1 MGSRKLPRRKE
12 KSPRFLKRQKGSKIL
27 ASHPEAGHQERKR
40 HLHPEATTPV
50 TETTVF
56 FFLGGKYGQW
66 AGMFWAEIVI
76 LSRGRKIFLGGR
88 NTRDTGS
95 EMAWPRNGNG
105 SLPANNSKNSAQ
117 KQRGKEQR
125 RNAAIFRHNLD
136 IHGA

>member
-1 MGSRKLPRRKE
+1 
-12 KSPRFLKRQKGSKIL
+12 
-27 ASHPEAGHQERKR
+27 
-40 HLHPEATTPV
+40 
-50 TETTVF
+50 
-56 FFLGGKYGQW
+56 
-66 AGMFWAEIVI
+66 MFWAEIVI

-105 SLPANNSKNSAQ
+105 RQQRLPANNSKNSAQ